1 MRTVVFVLL
10 IGLLMA
16 PLSNPRADDQSVF
29 DRIRLEHEDIEKTLC
44 GFCNFAPV
52 HKTGI
57 LASGQPISLQSID
70 VRHYRLQITLDP
82 AGAIVSGRVTVIAEA
97 TSAVSSIDL
106 DVADNLT
113 IDSASSDGS
122 QLQFSQRNGKVTV
135 NLPGPLE
142 SGKQVNF
149 SVEYHGKAAV
159 IGRLGSGML
168 IQSHENRLVM
178 ANLSEP
184 FGAPTWWP
192 CIDDP
197 RDKATIDIEATVPP
211 GYLVASN
218 GLLTNTVENAG
229 QSITY
234 FWQERNP
241 LATYLV
247 SVAATNY
254 ERFDDSYTALD
265 GITQMPLV
273 YYVYPEHLTL
283 ARQKFAVTR
292 RAMEIFAGLFG
303 EYPFLNEKY
312 GMAEFPWNGAMEHQT
327 MTSMGERTVGS
338 PTNTGQLTIAHE
350 LAHQWWG
357 DLVTMRTWEDIWLNE
372 GFATYSEVLFVE
384 HFLGLDPGEV
394 MSRSYDDGEIF
405 GALGGTVTAENRDDP
420 FDDRGGIY
428 TKGGWVLHMLR
439 HLVGDEKFFRALKD
453 YRARHEFGNGSTGEL
468 REAFER
474 QYGQSLD
481 WFFQQWV
488 YAPGR
493 PLYKV
498 SSELTGPDGSGAHTV
513 KVTLK
518 QKQSIAIPGRA
529 QSVFITPLDL
539 TVHFDDGTTETRVV
553 MNDSRK
559 QKVSFTVSKRPT
571 SVGVDE
577 GHWVLKKVKGQ

>member
-1 MRTVVFVLL
+1 
-10 IGLLMA
+10 MA
-16 PLSNPRADDQSVF
+16 PLCNLRADDEPVF
-29 DRIRLEHEDIEKTLC
+29 DRIRREHEDIEKTLC
-44 GFCNFAPV
+44 GFCNVAPEN
-52 HKTGI
+52 KTGI
-57 LASGQPISLQSID
+57 LASGQPISLQPID

-82 AGAIVSGRVTVIAEA
+82 AGATVAGRVTVTVGA

-113 IDSASSDGS
+113 IDSASSAGI
-122 QLQFSQRNGKVTV
+122 QLQFSQGNGKVTV
-135 NLPGPLE
+135 SLPGPLE
-142 SGKQVNF
+142 SGKQVNV

-159 IGRLGSGML
+159 VGRLGSGML

-197 RDKATIDIEATVPP
+197 RDKATIDIEATVPL
-211 GYLVASN
+211 GYVVASN

-229 QSITY
+229 QSMTY
-234 FWQERNP
+234 FWQERNL

-283 ARQKFAVTR
+283 ARQKFAMTR

-498 SSELTGPDGSGAHTV
+498 STELTGPDGSGAHTV

-518 QKQSIAIPGRA
+518 QKQSISIPGRP

-559 QKVSFTVSKRPT
+559 QKVSFAVSKRPT

>member
-1 MRTVVFVLL
+1 MRAVVFVLL
-10 IGLLMA
+10 IGLLMV
-16 PLSNPRADDQSVF
+16 PVCNLRADDESVF

-44 GFCNFAPV
+44 RFCSLASLP
-52 HKTGI
+52 KAGI
-57 LASGQPISLQSID
+57 LTNGQPISLQPID
-70 VRHYRLQITLDP
+70 VKHYRLQINLDP
-82 AGAIVSGRVTVIAEA
+82 DHATVSGRVTVTAET
-97 TSAVSSIDL
+97 TSAVSSVDL

-113 IDSASSDGS
+113 ISSASSDGN
-122 QLQFSQRNGKVTV
+122 QLQFSQRNGRVTIT
-135 NLPGPLE
+135 LPGRLE
-142 SGKQVNF
+142 SGKQVSV
-149 SVEYHGKAAV
+149 SVEYHGVAAV

-197 RDKATIDIEATVPP
+197 RDKATIDIDATVPP

-218 GLLTNTVENAG
+218 GVLMNTIQNAD

-234 FWQERNP
+234 SWQERNP

-265 GITQMPLV
+265 GVTQMPLV
-273 YYVYPEHLTL
+273 YYVYPEHLAL

-357 DLVTMRTWEDIWLNE
+357 DLVTMKTWDDIWLNE

-384 HFLGLDPGEV
+384 HFLNLDPGEV

-453 YRARHEFGNGSTGEL
+453 YRARHEFGNGSTSEL
-468 REAFER
+468 RESFER

-493 PLYKV
+493 PFYKV
-498 SSELTGPDGSGAHTV
+498 SSELTGPDGSGAYTV
-513 KVTLK
+513 KATLK
-518 QKQSIAIPGRA
+518 QKQSITIPGRA
-529 QSVFITPLDL
+529 ESVFITPLDL
-539 TVHFDDGTTETRVV
+539 TIHFDDGTTETRVV
-553 MNDSRK
+553 LNDSRK